1 MNMTNIAF
9 VQAERNMTLTEVFSV
24 GSCVPN
30 LTCGAAEKLAV
41 TKFLLALTT
50 AAIRPK
56 TRREIEALDNAEV
69 ARKVSS
75 YLSENRSLFEMDG
88 DNAFLQY
95 SESEKAKPNPI
106 EAFIP
111 GLVAGNRGVIRSTE
125 VLTKVTPA
133 DIARALLFAVIL
145 PFTGKKTDAHVWIDS
160 SGQGKKKG
168 FFTPALGMGGL
179 VHTFVLGHTLL
190 DTLRLNLV
198 AEEELIGTPFTAG
211 LGIAPWE
218 KKPTENNAA
227 ADDLRH
233 SLMGR
238 LVPMLRFA
246 RIDADSIR
254 LTYGVEPEADIDD
267 PTVTTWIDEG
277 KKKVARMLAAS
288 HWQALASAFG
298 FGSRGEELPLCRQLQ
313 WCLPYAQTDSG
324 FAGILMVGLRTT
336 WNSGEQYF
344 STGDET
350 FCLHLQVTGKE
361 FDLKSKFSFL
371 QKLTSA
377 IYRCH
382 SELQQCI
389 EATKLDDKPELK
401 GNSSRA
407 QIRGRVDLTVR
418 AFVEDI
424 PDLLRLTDPAEI
436 EAYEREM
443 AVRARDAIRQAVRT
457 AGAKCLAYSG
467 RIELNVE
474 SFFKE
479 EGEQQ

>member
-1 MNMTNIAF
+1 MPLTDKVENLDIQRFESCTTGIQIALNQGFNTMNMINIAF

-227 ADDLRH
+227 ADDLQYRAEKAPDFNPGMRGA
-233 SLMGR
+233 SLYDWGYEN
-238 LVPMLRFA
+238 LQV
-246 RIDADSIR
+246 
-254 LTYGVEPEADIDD
+254 
-267 PTVTTWIDEG
+267 
-277 KKKVARMLAAS
+277 
-288 HWQALASAFG
+288 QALQ
-298 FGSRGEELPLCRQLQ
+298 C
-313 WCLPYAQTDSG
+313 
-324 FAGILMVGLRTT
+324 
-336 WNSGEQYF
+336 
-344 STGDET
+344 ET
-350 FCLHLQVTGKE
+350 Q
-361 FDLKSKFSFL
+361 
-371 QKLTSA
+371 
-377 IYRCH
+377 
-382 SELQQCI
+382 
-389 EATKLDDKPELK
+389 
-401 GNSSRA
+401 
-407 QIRGRVDLTVR
+407 
-418 AFVEDI
+418 
-424 PDLLRLTDPAEI
+424 
-436 EAYEREM
+436 
-443 AVRARDAIRQAVRT
+443 
-457 AGAKCLAYSG
+457 
-467 RIELNVE
+467 
-474 SFFKE
+474 
-479 EGEQQ
+479 